1 MLASY
6 LLNPN
11 RPEHSLESVSLEYLH
26 HKKNAFTKVLGKRS
40 SFAEVPVNEATMY
53 AAEDAEL
60 TFELKEIL
68 FRKLDDE
75 GLASLYFDIEMPLIY
90 VLADIEEAGIKVD
103 TKRLDELSKELE
115 RELAYTPVKDI
126 QPRGRGL
133 QYQLAEATVPHPLRC
148 LEAEAR
154 QKDEDRFFDEC

>member
-1 MLASY
+1 
-6 LLNPN
+6 
-11 RPEHSLESVSLEYLH
+11 
-26 HKKNAFTKVLGKRS
+26 
-40 SFAEVPVNEATMY
+40 MY

-60 TFELKEIL
+60 AFELKEIL

-115 RELAYTPVKDI
+115 RELDI
-126 QPRGRGL
+126 L
-133 QYQLAEATVPHPLRC
+133 QSKIYSLAGTDFNINSPKTTVPHPL
-148 LEAEAR
+148 
-154 QKDEDRFFDEC
+154 